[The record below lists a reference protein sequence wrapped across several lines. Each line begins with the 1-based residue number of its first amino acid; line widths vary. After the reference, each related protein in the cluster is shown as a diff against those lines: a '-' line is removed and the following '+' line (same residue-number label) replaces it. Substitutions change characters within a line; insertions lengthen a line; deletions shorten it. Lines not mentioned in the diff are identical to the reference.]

1 MCAYSA
7 AFVSECK

>member
-7 AFVSECK
+7 VDYIH